1 MNASSEAEAPGDG
14 AADESAAQRAPW
26 RPLWRSL
33 LLPLLAAACVRAA
46 VAIAFSGTDPAG
58 DERAYLLL
66 GERWRLEGTYEGIWA
81 PGYPALIAGLGG
93 LAGDAST
100 AVLRG
105 LQVLLG
111 VWNVAWIGALAAVI
125 GGRRGGVCAA
135 WIAALYLPLA
145 GFAGL
150 LYSEPLHLALFTPA
164 LALLAAASRLPSAAT
179 LRVAAG
185 AGVLL
190 GLAALVRE
198 SSLLFVPA
206 LGLWLAWNGA
216 AGGAPRASLALTMVA
231 CALATILPWTLRN
244 AAVHGQLVP
253 IAISTG
259 GSAHIGLN
267 AHDVNYDLAGLGGDP
282 AQAPGALRAAIRG
295 PAPEPWS
302 AADEGAPAARA
313 RANVA
318 QGLRYAALHPLFFL
332 RSRVVELV
340 DLMSPLSF
348 PVRSLRLASPGPPL
362 GGPAARLAFAAC
374 AVLMVPGLLLLALHG
389 WWAMRTSPA
398 HRALLLCVVGVV
410 VLSALVNGM
419 SRYRLPALPLL
430 IGFAALALVGTRT
443 DDGGARRRAALLV
456 AAGLLLLWVPS
467 IEGVQQTLSL
477 LR

>member
-1 MNASSEAEAPGDG
+1 MREDAAEG
-14 AADESAAQRAPW
+14 SFQ
-26 RPLWRSL
+26 RPLWPSL
-33 LLPLLAAACVRAA
+33 LLPLLAAACVRIA

-81 PGYPALIAGLGG
+81 PGYPALIAVLGG
-93 LAGDAST
+93 LLGDTST
-100 AVLRG
+100 AALRG
-105 LQVLLG
+105 LQVALG
-111 VWNVAWIGALAAVI
+111 LWNVAWIAALAAII
-125 GGRRGGVCAA
+125 GGRRGGACAA

-164 LALLAAASRLPSAAT
+164 LALLAAASRRSSAAS

-198 SSLLFVPA
+198 SSLLFVPI
-206 LGLWLAWNGA
+206 LGLWLARNGA
-216 AGGAPRASLALTMVA
+216 AGGASRASLALTMVA
-231 CALATILPWTLRN
+231 CSLATILPWTLRN

-259 GSAHIGLN
+259 GSAHVGLN
-267 AHDVNYDLAGLGGDP
+267 AHDVNYDLAGLGGAP
-282 AQAPGALRAAIRG
+282 ARAPGALRAAIRG

-302 AADEGAPAARA
+302 AESEGAPAARA
-313 RANVA
+313 RANVT
-318 QGLRYAALHPLFFL
+318 QGLRYAARHPVFFL

-340 DLMSPLSF
+340 DLLSPLSF

-362 GGPAARLAFAAC
+362 GGAGARLAFAAC
-374 AVLMVPGLLLLALHG
+374 AVLMVPALLLLALRG
-389 WWAMRTSPA
+389 WWAMEASAA
-398 HRALLLCVVGVV
+398 HRGLLLSVSGVV

-430 IGFAALALVGTRT
+430 IGFAALALIGTRA
-443 DDGGARRRAALLV
+443 DDGKTRRRAATV
-456 AAGLLLLWVPS
+456 IGAGLLLLWVPS
-467 IEGVQQTLSL
+467 IEGVQQTLSA